1 MERLFG
7 INSVH
12 ARLML
17 GSAGVDRVL
26 LRDGK
31 LSPRLEML
39 QALAQK
45 KGVKVERI
53 SSGEF
58 DKLTDLNHQG
68 AGVVAQPIA
77 MDEQSLLSM
86 IQAIQFL
93 LPAYGLHKTHHSQIR
108 LKQEPQPHPNWNRP
122 RGYTLIP

>member
-1 MERLFG
+1 
-7 INSVH
+7 
-12 ARLML
+12 ML

-31 LSPRLEML
+31 LSQRLEML

-86 IQAIQFL
+86 IDRRVELANADGANSSRL
-93 LPAYGLHKTHHSQIR
+93 LL
-108 LKQEPQPHPNWNRP
+108 
-122 RGYTLIP
+122 LI

>member
-31 LSPRLEML
+31 LSQRLEVL

-45 KGVKVERI
+45 K
-53 SSGEF
+53 
-58 DKLTDLNHQG
+58 
-68 AGVVAQPIA
+68 A
-77 MDEQSLLSM
+77 
-86 IQAIQFL
+86 
-93 LPAYGLHKTHHSQIR
+93 
-108 LKQEPQPHPNWNRP
+108 
-122 RGYTLIP
+122 